1 MHPKRFV
8 FFLPW
13 LIGVLSS
20 VLIFISG
27 CKDSTDSAPLTV
39 KPQKGPFVVSVVAT
53 GELNAQNSIDIE
65 GPTGIRKAGLFQ
77 LKITDLVAEGT
88 VVKPGDVVAQLDKA
102 ELLSKLKEVEMNLQK
117 FTSQYTGVR
126 LDCTLTLAQAR
137 DELVNLRYAMEQR
150 KLEKDESVYEA
161 PSTRRQAEIEADKAV
176 RAYDQAKINY
186 STKVKQ
192 AEAKMR
198 EAEAELNKEKQNY
211 NDILQVM
218 GQFTITATEPGMV
231 IYAREWDGKK
241 RIVGSTIN
249 AWDMRVAT
257 LPDLSKMQSVTHV
270 NEVDIKK
277 IRVGQ
282 KVKIKLDA
290 DSDKKL
296 TGEITSVAN
305 IGEQHPSSESKVFEV
320 VIKVLE
326 SDSTLRPA
334 MTTSNEIMVETIENA
349 MFIPLETVHSDD
361 QGLTFV
367 YIKDGSGIK
376 RKQVE
381 LGLENDNHVVVKA
394 GLTLEEELYL
404 SKPDG
409 AEDAA
414 LIMLKP

>member
-409 AEDAA
+409 AEDAE